1 MLHRA
6 TGSWFFAL
14 ALLLGCSQSPA
25 RAVAT
30 PDVTLPPTADVEAI
44 DRPPPPQDIPA
55 APDITAVRTTR
66 DIVIMGTP
74 MNAAERF
81 GGTEDATRAPSI
93 VYPEDQTIVPPN
105 LPGIEVHFLPGGDN
119 DLFEVSFTGDV
130 RVVRV
135 FTTCNRVAEGCVL
148 TLNETLFPQIAE
160 AARAG
165 GAVRISV
172 RGTNSGRMN
181 GPVGRSPSRQLG
193 MTQNDLRG
201 GVYYWAVSGSIIRYD
216 FGRMGARPEVYLTGN
231 PIQCVGCHSLSRDGS
246 RIAVGSFIP
255 GPATAGILN
264 AATREQVGATF
275 GSNFGSFSPDNRRYL
290 SSDGARMQLL
300 DAATGMPMPGLASGT
315 PGTMPDWSPNGDVA
329 VFSRPMV
336 SIPFGGSPGHNPPAD
351 LMLMRWMTST
361 FGPPSSLVH
370 SEGENNYY
378 PSFSPDGNWVLF
390 NRSAGGSDNAPDA
403 HLWAIR
409 ANGMGGPVD
418 LARANGTGA
427 QGNSWPKWAP
437 FREMYSGELT
447 EPLMWITFSS
457 HRDYGLRLRN
467 SSRAMDSHTVQLWM
481 AAFRPDRVNR
491 PGDDP
496 TSPAFWLPF
505 QDMGVGNHIAQWTE
519 IVQRTECMTNQNCR
533 GGEYCQNNRCVGA
546 PP

>member
-1 MLHRA
+1 MRRTTAL
-6 TGSWFFAL
+6 FAV
-14 ALLLGCSQSPA
+14 LLGCSQTPA
-25 RAVAT
+25 RLSPTPDSSLPPT
-30 PDVTLPPTADVEAI
+30 PDVEPI
-44 DRPPPPQDIPA
+44 DRPPPPQDIQM
-55 APDITAVRTTR
+55 APDITTVRTVR
-66 DIVIMGTP
+66 DIVMTGAP
-74 MNAAERF
+74 MDAPERF
-81 GGTEDATRAPSI
+81 AGSADAARAPSI

-130 RVVRV
+130 RVLRV
-135 FTTCNRVAEGCVL
+135 YTTCNHVAEGCVL
-148 TLNETLFPQIAE
+148 TLDETLFPQIAE

-172 RGTNSGRMN
+172 KGTNSTRPGA
-181 GPVGRSPSRQLG
+181 PVGTSPSRMLG

-216 FGRMGARPEVYLTGN
+216 FGRMGARPEAYLSTGN
-231 PIQCVGCHSLSRDGS
+231 PIQCIGCHSLSRDGT

-264 AATREQVGATF
+264 TATREVIGSTF

-290 SSDGARMQLL
+290 SSDGVRMYLL
-300 DAATGMPMPGLASGT
+300 DAATGTQTPGLSANTFGS
-315 PGTMPDWSPNGDVA
+315 MPDWSPNNDVA
-329 VFSRPMV
+329 VFSRPMAAL
-336 SIPFGGSPGHNPPAD
+336 PLGGSPGHNAPAD
-351 LMLMRWMTST
+351 LMLMRWMTNT
-361 FGPPSSLVH
+361 FGPPTPLVTAT
-370 SEGENNYY
+370 GENNYY
-378 PSFSPDGNWVLF
+378 PSFSPDGQWVLF
-390 NRSAGGSDNAPDA
+390 NRSSGGSDNAPDA

-409 ANGMGGPVD
+409 ADGRGGPVD
-418 LARANGTGA
+418 LARADGTNA
-427 QGNSWPKWAP
+427 HGNSWPKWAP

-467 SSRAMDSHTVQLWM
+467 STRGSEGQTVQLWM
-481 AAFRPDRVNR
+481 SAFRPDRVTR

-496 TSPAFWLPF
+496 SSPAFWLPF
-505 QDMGVGNHIAQWTE
+505 QDMTVGNHIAQWTE
-519 IVQRTECMTNQNCR
+519 IVRRTECMTNSNCR
-533 GGEYCQNNRCVGA
+533 TGEYCQNNRCVGA